1 MLGLQCGVGVMSISP
16 APLGEVVTCLGG
28 LPNMCISTAGR
39 MLCGEASTDCSVL
52 MKRVVVQASVP
63 RVASCAP
70 DSQAHR
76 FYVMCD
82 LCVWR
87 GEREATLP
95 CKSVLFT
102 ITCGYQIQKD
112 VGRGRR
118 SVSGLSFEE
127 MNLKSRHTDTYILHI
142 HIHIHVN
149 TLCLR

>member
-82 LCVWR
+82 LCVAWR
-87 GEREATLP
+87 SDATLQHG
-95 CKSVLFT
+95 VLFMRVPNPKR
-102 ITCGYQIQKD
+102 CGS
-112 VGRGRR
+112 G
-118 SVSGLSFEE
+118 SVSS
-127 MNLKSRHTDTYILHI
+127 IP
-142 HIHIHVN
+142 V
-149 TLCLR
+149 

>member
-1 MLGLQCGVGVMSISP
+1 MVALAGDHTWLTVGPCLACSALGAMSISP

-87 GEREATLP
+87 WRSDATLARA
-95 CKSVLFT
+95 VLFT
-102 ITCGYQIQKD
+102 CAGTESKKMWVA
-112 VGRGRR
+112 VGVRFPVCRLRR
-118 SVSGLSFEE
+118 
-127 MNLKSRHTDTYILHI
+127 
-142 HIHIHVN
+142 
-149 TLCLR
+149 